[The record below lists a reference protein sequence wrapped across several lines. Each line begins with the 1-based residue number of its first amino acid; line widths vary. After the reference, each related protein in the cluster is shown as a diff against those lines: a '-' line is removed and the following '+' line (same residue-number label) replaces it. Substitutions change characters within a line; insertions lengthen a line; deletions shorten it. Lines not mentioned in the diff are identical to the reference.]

1 MVAGLSAA
9 WILDGLQITIASS
22 VTGVLASPD
31 ALGMT
36 STEVGLSVSVYLRPS
51 PDVRVWR
58 QQALMQRNTAEVLR
72 PLFEQAY
79 LVLHDVALPGWL
91 DSLDHLV
98 VGPTGVWVAGPCST
112 GSCSLAAAL
121 RPPRSAACV
130 ARPTP

>member
-22 VTGVLASPD
+22 ATGVLASPD

-58 QQALMQRNTAEVLR
+58 QQALMQRNTAEVL
-72 PLFEQAY
+72 
-79 LVLHDVALPGWL
+79 
-91 DSLDHLV
+91 
-98 VGPTGVWVAGPCST
+98 
-112 GSCSLAAAL
+112 
-121 RPPRSAACV
+121 
-130 ARPTP
+130 